1 MKFDI
6 GDKVRFLNTTGG
18 GKVVRIDGKL
28 VYVED
33 EDGFDIPVLE
43 SEVVLIEKAQEQ
55 MKSVKVETVTTKPVV
70 EEVVEEEDYDFNSE
84 MADDKNPRFHVAFL
98 KDGNGATPFLNLHIV
113 NDSNYFAYFTLAQ
126 VTTSPNGRLL
136 HFGTVEP
143 NTKLLLGRYNPQAI
157 DNQEWQIQL
166 MLFKKVKEYGIYPP
180 VSTAFKI
187 KAARFF
193 KENGFV
199 NNDFFN
205 EKAVLFPVI
214 KGEFEKKLEQLT
226 DMELMKVS
234 AEKERVEK
242 PRQAARRNEPEL
254 LEVDLHIHELI
265 DDARGLSNGEILQL
279 QLDKFKQVMQENINN
294 KGRRIVFIHGVGS
307 GTLKT
312 ELRKLLERS
321 YKKHTFQDASFQEYG
336 YGATMVIV

>member
-1 MKFDI
+1 MKFNI

-18 GKVVRIDGKL
+18 GLVIRMDGKL

-33 EDGFDIPVLE
+33 EDGFEIPTPEHEL
-43 SEVVLIEKAQEQ
+43 VLIEKSDQPHKGAKPE
-55 MKSVKVETVTTKPVV
+55 SVVSSPRVD
-70 EEVVEEEDYDFNSE
+70 EVVEEEDYDFSDNES
-84 MADDKNPRFHVAFL
+84 DDKDPRFYVAFL
-98 KDGNGATPFLNLHIV
+98 QDGNGSTPFLNLHIV

-126 VTTSPNGRLL
+126 VSSAPNGKLL

-166 MLFKKVKEYGIYPP
+166 LLFKKALEYGVYPP

-193 KENGFV
+193 KDNGFAA
-199 NNDFFN
+199 NDFFN

-214 KGEFEKKLEQLT
+214 KGEFEKKLEQLSE
-226 DMELMKVS
+226 MELMKV
-234 AEKERVEK
+234 AVDKERSDK
-242 PRQAARRNEPEL
+242 PRVSVRRNEPGL
-254 LEVDLHIHELI
+254 LEVDLHIHELM
-265 DDARGLSNGEILQL
+265 DDTRGLSNGEILQH
-279 QLDKFKQVMQENINN
+279 QLDKFKQVMQENIGN
-294 KGRRIVFIHGVGS
+294 KGRRIVFIHGVGN

-321 YKKHTFQDASFQEYG
+321 YKKNLYQDASFQEYG
-336 YGATMVIV
+336 YGATMVII